1 MPGLA
6 PGPAMGLCMPSR
18 PSGFLAR
25 YQTLLL
31 VLLIVAGVLV
41 RLGWLYTNKT
51 PHSLG
56 EAQNAAVAFSQ
67 TGVIADAFRPGQ
79 GPTAHVMPV
88 TPAIAGLVYRQ
99 FGVDSAVS
107 AGILTAWSLALV
119 FGGYL
124 LFFRAFGRVGTPL
137 PARLGAFAVL
147 ALIPLNVSL
156 EAAWFRVWDGALAVF
171 MAAFCLNQVLRLD
184 AADRVGRRDVIGL
197 GLLAAAC
204 LFVSPAIGLAAYGA
218 GLVLMV
224 RKTAPRRWPGITAVV
239 AVTAAIVLT
248 PWLVR
253 NNEVM
258 GKPILLRDNFGLELS
273 LGFHADA
280 ASTSD
285 MHASFV
291 KRLRTVHPFGD
302 GSGRAYAALQAAGG
316 EIAYAEKMGA
326 EAKAWIRDNPG
337 ASVRLAFV
345 HLRGMLFP
353 PAWYWDMFGKTSTGT
368 LVKMAANW
376 LLTVLALAGLGLGL
390 WRATRPYVYV
400 ALFALLPLTP
410 YILVQPIL
418 RYRYLITALFT
429 FIAADFIARVWAR
442 LGRRP
447 AGAA

>member
-1 MPGLA
+1 
-6 PGPAMGLCMPSR
+6 
-18 PSGFLAR
+18 
-25 YQTLLL
+25 
-31 VLLIVAGVLV
+31 
-41 RLGWLYTNKT
+41 
-51 PHSLG
+51 
-56 EAQNAAVAFSQ
+56 
-67 TGVIADAFRPGQ
+67 
-79 GPTAHVMPV
+79 
-88 TPAIAGLVYRQ
+88 
-99 FGVDSAVS
+99 
-107 AGILTAWSLALV
+107 
-119 FGGYL
+119 
-124 LFFRAFGRVGTPL
+124 
-137 PARLGAFAVL
+137 
-147 ALIPLNVSL
+147 
-156 EAAWFRVWDGALAVF
+156 
-171 MAAFCLNQVLRLD
+171 
-184 AADRVGRRDVIGL
+184 
-197 GLLAAAC
+197 
-204 LFVSPAIGLAAYGA
+204 
-218 GLVLMV
+218 
-224 RKTAPRRWPGITAVV
+224 V

-253 NNEVM
+253 NSEVM

-280 ASTSD
+280 AGTSD

-326 EAKAWIRDNPG
+326 EAKAWISDNPG

-418 RYRYLITALFT
+418 RYRYLIIALFT
-429 FIAADFIARVWAR
+429 FIAADFIARVWVR
-442 LGRRP
+442 LWRRP